1 VLWFKQFNWKDI
13 MTFSSSPN
21 AFNRF
26 QNIVGKNVLD
36 VVTITANN
44 GDGTS
49 QATTMGGTA
58 ITVKGESVTATNNAF
73 ILNGEIQ
80 RAAPNLTV
88 VQLSI

>member
-1 VLWFKQFNWKDI
+1 
-13 MTFSSSPN
+13 MTYSSSPN

-26 QNIVGKNVLD
+26 QNIVGKDSLD

-49 QATTMGGTA
+49 QATTMGGVA
-58 ITVKGESVTATNNAF
+58 VTVKGESVAPPNNAF
-73 ILNGEIQ
+73 ILAGEVQ

-88 VQLSI
+88 TTVSI